1 MDKNQ
6 NEYILCSAIHYD
18 DGKINSKRR
27 SFNYPE
33 TGIVICGFRHSDII
47 SILPTNNSM
56 RNDGK
61 VYKCTQGFITSNG
74 RFVDRIEA
82 YKIAKREGQLLV
94 GADFEGKTTLFSE
107 DIY

>member
-1 MDKNQ
+1 MDKSQ
-6 NEYILCSAIHYD
+6 NEYILCAAIHYD
-18 DGKINSKRR
+18 DGEININRR
-27 SFNYPE
+27 CKNYPK
-33 TGIVICGFRHSDII
+33 TGIVICGFRHPDII
-47 SILPTNNSM
+47 GILPTNNSM

-61 VYKCTQGFITSNG
+61 VYKCTQGFITSKG

-94 GADFEGKTTLFSE
+94 GADFEGKVQLFSE